1 MGTSEHNLAE
11 RLATLAARNGWLDRV
26 AFLVGE
32 QRFTHG
38 EVHEGAARTATL
50 LARHGVGVGD
60 RVLIALPDGVEFA
73 WAFLG
78 AARLGAIAVPVN
90 PQLAAGDHDHALEV
104 VTPAAVVCGEE
115 LAGRFAAGA
124 PIVSGRG
131 LAARLRTVKP
141 APATPVTAATPAY
154 AQFTSGTTGRPKA
167 ALHRHRDLEVYFQAF
182 ARRALS
188 IRASDVLF
196 SASRLYFAYG
206 LGNSLGFPLFSGASA
221 VLHPGRPRPED
232 VGALL
237 ARHQPTILF
246 AVPTLYANLLAA
258 FPGPEGEPP
267 TRSLRLAVSAG
278 EALLPALAERVRAYY
293 GCLILDG
300 LGSTEVGQTFVSNTP
315 DAWRDGT
322 VGRALPPYQ
331 VEVRPDSGAGR
342 CPPGEQG
349 VLWVKGPTV
358 LLQYW
363 SNPEATAAVLDRD
376 WLRSGDLA
384 VMDADGFVRMAG
396 RADDIENAGGIKL
409 APAEVERLLA
419 THAGVTE
426 VAVAA
431 VRDPDGGSHLRAF
444 VVPAPADADDQARK
458 VLEAELLALARAELT
473 AFKVPRAVTFMEA
486 LPRTP
491 TGKLRRFMLRS
502 WQPEPGPAEPGA

>member
-90 PQLAAGDHDHALEV
+90 PQLAAGDHDHALEA

-131 LAARLRTVKP
+131 LAARLRTVEP

-196 SASRLYFAYG
+196 SASKLYFAYG

-363 SNPEATAAVLDRD
+363 SNPEATAAVLC
-376 WLRSGDLA
+376 
-384 VMDADGFVRMAG
+384 
-396 RADDIENAGGIKL
+396 
-409 APAEVERLLA
+409 APSSSR
-419 THAGVTE
+419 
-426 VAVAA
+426 
-431 VRDPDGGSHLRAF
+431 RR
-444 VVPAPADADDQARK
+444 Q
-458 VLEAELLALARAELT
+458 
-473 AFKVPRAVTFMEA
+473 
-486 LPRTP
+486 TP
-491 TGKLRRFMLRS
+491 TTRRARCWRRS
-502 WQPEPGPAEPGA
+502 CSPSPALS